1 MPPPSPDLPSFDGFV
16 VRKVKRDG
24 AVHKGRV
31 SIAERDGVVCV
42 VKDLG
47 PMRPILR
54 RLYGRRNLAREARA
68 LERLADFPG
77 TPRLLRRISKDA
89 IAVEFVRTLH
99 KYLRDK
105 IPREQLPAILRS
117 FEETVAALHA
127 RGFVHLDL
135 RQRKNVL
142 VPTADRVVLIDFE
155 SSRDLSGPIARRLL
169 LPWLARIDRAA
180 VRKWKVKLAPEICS
194 PEEIEAVARYGRWKR
209 VWPWKRL
216 GRIVRRWFGDD
227 VAR

>member
-1 MPPPSPDLPSFDGFV
+1 MPASDPELPSFDGYV

-31 SIAERDGVVCV
+31 SIARKDGVVCV

-47 PMRPILR
+47 TMRPSFRWLF
-54 RLYGRRNLAREARA
+54 GRRNLAREARA
-68 LERLADFPG
+68 LEKLADFEG
-77 TPRLLRRISKDA
+77 APRLIERISKDA
-89 IAVEFVRTLH
+89 IAIEFVPTLH

-105 IPREQLPAILRS
+105 IPRSQLPAILRS
-117 FEETVAALHA
+117 FEETVARLHA

-142 VPTADRVVLIDFE
+142 VPAADRVILIDFE
-155 SSRDLSGPIARRLL
+155 SSRDLSGPVGRLL
-169 LPWLARIDRAA
+169 LPWLARVDRAA
-180 VRKWKVKLAPEICS
+180 VLKWKVKFTPELCT
-194 PEEIEAVARYGRWKR
+194 PAEIAKVARYASWKR
-209 VWPWKRL
+209 VWPWKKL
-216 GRIVRRWFGDD
+216 GRVARRWFGDD